1 MLKYKAILFDL
12 DGTLI
17 DTDKLIF
24 MGYYHLFKK
33 YRKDYKVTFED
44 MMSFLGPTLI
54 DMFNIYFEKEDKKA
68 LIEEYREYVMAN
80 HNRFVN
86 VFDGAK
92 ELFIELHQL
101 GIHIGVV
108 TSKRKDVAFYG
119 LKQFGLDKYC
129 EILVDCDD
137 VKNFKPHPEGVLKAL
152 EYFNVSPCEALM
164 VGDSKSDMLAGKSAG
179 CDVAAVNYS
188 IKGDFYSD
196 LNVNYVIDELL
207 DILKIIKGD

>member
-1 MLKYKAILFDL
+1 MFNDLKINSGLIWGKVR
-12 DGTLI
+12 I
-17 DTDKLIF
+17 DTIKEHIVL
-24 MGYYHLFKK
+24 
-33 YRKDYKVTFED
+33 
-44 MMSFLGPTLI
+44 S
-54 DMFNIYFEKEDKKA
+54 NIDKKA
-68 LIEEYREYVMAN
+68 LIEEYREYVMTN

-92 ELFIELHQL
+92 ELFSELHKL
-101 GIHIGVV
+101 GVHIGVV

-164 VGDSKSDMLAGKSAG
+164 VGDSKSDMLAGKNAG
-179 CDVAAVNYS
+179 MKVCAVEDNFSKPQEELKRALADYYIQDYDD
-188 IKGDFYSD
+188 IKNNTYEV
-196 LNVNYVIDELL
+196 L
-207 DILKIIKGD
+207 